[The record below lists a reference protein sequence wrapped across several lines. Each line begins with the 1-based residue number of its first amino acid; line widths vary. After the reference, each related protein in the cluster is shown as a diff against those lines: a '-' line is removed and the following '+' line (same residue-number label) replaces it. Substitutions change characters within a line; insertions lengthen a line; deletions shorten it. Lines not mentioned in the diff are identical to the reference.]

1 MELWDKIPQRCRG
14 YVITALATGLACFV
28 VGRYTGSSTTPI
40 KVEENN
46 PVGVYEQELDDQNTN
61 QGKDI
66 SVKMQYGKRRVFLRQ
81 GDGSLRALLEIESD
95 KIREVKDEADEIRNQ
110 SYVKE

>member
-1 MELWDKIPQRCRG
+1 MKREKNDLRVAVLTTPQGIFTTHYLVRN
-14 YVITALATGLACFV
+14 LNV
-28 VGRYTGSSTTPI
+28 VGVI
-40 KVEENN
+40 IDKVKRKNIIDKKSLRE
-46 PVGVYEQELDDQNTN
+46 
-61 QGKDI
+61 KFS